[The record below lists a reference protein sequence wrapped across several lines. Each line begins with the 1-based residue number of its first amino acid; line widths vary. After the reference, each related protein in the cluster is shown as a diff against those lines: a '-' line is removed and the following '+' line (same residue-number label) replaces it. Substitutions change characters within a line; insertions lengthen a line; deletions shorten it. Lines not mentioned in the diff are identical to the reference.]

1 MDMLSWTYIPN
12 MFLRGREER
21 DMPKIYLI
29 DVTNRD
35 GVQTAKLGLSKLEK
49 TLINI
54 YLNEMGVFQSEFGFP
69 TTRHE
74 INYLQANLELAEM
87 GILKPIRLEGWI
99 RAIKEDVQT
108 AFQRVPFIKHLNL
121 SISTSNQM
129 IMGKFQGRKQQKD
142 ILNDMTKAVD
152 AALELGAKS
161 IGVNAEDASR
171 TELDFLIQ
179 FGLAAKEHGA
189 DRFRYCDTLG
199 YDNPFTIYDTGK
211 TLAEKTGI
219 PIELHC
225 HGDLGM
231 AVANSIAGAKG
242 VMDGGQDAYINTTI
256 NGIGER
262 AGNAD
267 LIAVILAATKSKNFA
282 EQYPLAG
289 KMKLTKA
296 SKMAE
301 FASYAFDVPIPINQ
315 PGVGANA
322 FAHASGIHADGVLKD
337 PENYELYSFKEL
349 GRGKP
354 KFVETGRE
362 IIAGQ
367 YSGISGFSHLM
378 GKLEFEF
385 KSRQEANEIL
395 ELVRYANVES
405 QKPLVEDELLFIAK
419 YPEIARKLLTL
430 TPLT

>member
-1 MDMLSWTYIPN
+1 MS
-12 MFLRGREER
+12 
-21 DMPKIYLI
+21 KIYFI

-54 YLNEMGVFQSEFGFP
+54 YLNETGIFQSEFGFP

-74 INYLQANLELAEM
+74 SLYLQANLELAEM
-87 GILKPIRLEGWI
+87 GVLQPIRLGGWI
-99 RAIKEDVQT
+99 RAIVSDVET
-108 AFQRVPFIKHLNL
+108 SFKLVPNIRHLNL
-121 SISTSNQM
+121 SISTSDQM
-129 IMGKFQGRKQQKD
+129 INGKFLGRKGRDD
-142 ILNDMTKAVD
+142 ILNEMVEAVQ
-152 AALELGAKS
+152 AARALGAET

-171 TELDFLIQ
+171 TDLDFLIR
-179 FGLAAKEHGA
+179 FGQAAKEHGA

-199 YDNPFTIYDTGK
+199 YDNPFTIYETLK
-211 TLAEKTGI
+211 ALAENI
-219 PIELHC
+219 AIALELHC
-225 HGDLGM
+225 HSDLGM

-242 VMDGGQDAYINTTI
+242 AMDGGQDAYINTTV

-267 LIAVILAATKSKNFA
+267 LVATILAVTKSKGFA
-282 EQYPLAG
+282 EKYQLG
-289 KMKLTKA
+289 RKIKLSKA
-296 SKMAE
+296 SQIAE
-301 FASYAFDVPIPINQ
+301 FASYAFGVPIPINH

-337 PENYELYSFKEL
+337 PHNYELYSYEDL

-367 YSGISGFSHLM
+367 YSGISGFSHVM
-378 GKLEFEF
+378 GKMEVSFNTRE
-385 KSRQEANEIL
+385 EANEIL
-395 ELVRYANVES
+395 ELVRYANVEA
-405 QKPLVEDELLFIAK
+405 QRPLVEDELLFIAK
-419 YPEIARKLLTL
+419 YPQITKKLLTL
-430 TPLT
+430 KPLE